1 MHGEGGG
8 GGGLVNH
15 CIGREGDGGGGG
27 GGGYYASP
35 TPIVKTP
42 LLGDIVTLK
51 GGEPRSVNYRH
62 ANSGVRLLCTRM

>member
-1 MHGEGGG
+1 MHGEGGGGGGGGGRGG

-15 CIGREGDGGGGG
+15 CIGRD
-27 GGGYYASP
+27 ASH
-35 TPIVKTP
+35 TKTP

-62 ANSGVRLLCTRM
+62 ANSGLYTYVVVN